1 MRDSVS
7 RRSRVTVIVLAAL
20 AFIGVSV
27 LLARM
32 LSVGNAERDAV
43 VAVVRAQARG
53 DEATVLARV
62 RGCRGDDRCRARLRS
77 VLAAARRPGVVK
89 VLRFDGPSG
98 LSLDGRRGTARIA
111 WKAGRALPVVQCV
124 KLRTDGN
131 PVTGYSVRV
140 IALGA
145 PIGREA
151 GC

>member
-1 MRDSVS
+1 MRGSVS
-7 RRSRVTVIVLAAL
+7 RRSRVTVIAVAAL
-20 AFIGVSV
+20 AFIGVSA
-27 LLARM
+27 LLARA

-43 VAVVRAQARG
+43 IAVVRAQARG

-62 RGCRGDDRCRARLRS
+62 RGCRGDDRCRIQVRS
-77 VLAAARRPGVVK
+77 VLASARRPGEVK
-89 VLRFDGPSG
+89 VLRFDGPGG
-98 LSLDGRRGTARIA
+98 LPLDGRGGTARIA

>member
-1 MRDSVS
+1 MRGSVS
-7 RRSRVTVIVLAAL
+7 RRSRIAVIAFAGL
-20 AFIGVSV
+20 AFVAVSA

-43 VAVVRAQARG
+43 TAVVRAQARG

-62 RGCRGDDRCRARLRS
+62 RGCRTDDRCRAQ
-77 VLAAARRPGVVK
+77 VHGALAGTRRPGEVK

-98 LSLDGRRGTARIA
+98 LALGGRQGTARIA
-111 WKAGRALPVVQCV
+111 WKAGRRLPVVQCV

-140 IALGA
+140 LALGA